1 MKLKILS
8 NKVGKVGAYFE
19 PTPGINVQALIDGG
33 FVAYE
38 SEPEFESTETPKKS
52 STIKKTT
59 KE

>member
-1 MKLKILS
+1 MRLKIMS
-8 NKVGKVGAYFE
+8 IKVGTVGDYFE

-33 FVAYE
+33 FIAYE
-38 SEPEFESTETPKKS
+38 SESTETPKKS

>member
-8 NKVGKVGAYFE
+8 DKVGKVGAYFE

-33 FVAYE
+33 FIAYE
-38 SEPEFESTETPKKS
+38 SESTETPKKS

>member
-33 FVAYE
+33 FIAYE
-38 SEPEFESTETPKKS
+38 PESTDTPKKS
-52 STIKKTT
+52 STIKKTP